1 MKNKEI
7 LRKHQEEETRDEKCS
22 RMQGN
27 LGTSWWSAAMAPC
40 FQGRRPGNAGESG
53 DFLVVCGCGSVLPRL
68 EAWVPF
74 LGRGLDPA
82 CHNLDLVRP
91 NKEFKK
97 KKRKNAVAFQAGS

>member
-1 MKNKEI
+1 
-7 LRKHQEEETRDEKCS
+7 
-22 RMQGN
+22 MQ
-27 LGTSWWSAAMAPC
+27 
-40 FQGRRPGNAGESG
+40 QNAGEPG

-97 KKRKNAVAFQAGS
+97 KKERMQWHFRLDPEQKKDANRAANGIQ

>member
-1 MKNKEI
+1 
-7 LRKHQEEETRDEKCS
+7 
-22 RMQGN
+22 
-27 LGTSWWSAAMAPC
+27 MAPC

>member
-1 MKNKEI
+1 
-7 LRKHQEEETRDEKCS
+7 
-22 RMQGN
+22 
-27 LGTSWWSAAMAPC
+27 MAPR

-97 KKRKNAVAFQAGS
+97 KKKKECSGISGWILNRKRMLTEQLMESSESL